1 MISLM
6 GFAGEIPKITPRLLP
21 NGAAQIASN
30 CKLQDGSI
38 IPLRYPNDY
47 RALADG
53 DVMFYKRGATWLE
66 WNVVVDVVPAPIAED
81 RLYMTGD
88 GVPKIVV
95 DTSTV
100 YPLKVA
106 APVDQLVAT
115 AIQTTGNLDFDATA
129 GEVQTALESLSSIGS
144 GNVVC
149 TGGPLPGT
157 PINIEFTN
165 DLALRYV
172 AKLTK
177 GANALTGGTS
187 PDVSVAHTTPG
198 TISANDEQDLTISG
212 TPTGG
217 TFKLSIG
224 EEPNPQTQY
233 SVIYVY
239 TYVTAYDE
247 ESEPSPVSDEVLTDP
262 TLNITLSNF
271 VDPPTDRN
279 YNRIRI
285 YRSQTSALGVT
296 ELFLIN
302 EQALPVPTPSW
313 EDVLADNP
321 IQEVIPST
329 DYNPP
334 PDDLSGIIALPNGM
348 LAGFVGKKLYLT
360 EPWIPHAWPEKYVQT
375 VDFDIVGLGA
385 FGSSIA
391 IMTEGQPYVCT
402 GISPDSMTLERL
414 EFNLPCINKYGI
426 VDLGYS
432 VAYPSPNGLAVIGSG
447 GAQMVSRNLW
457 TIDQWR
463 EMSPETWV
471 SAQYDGRY
479 IASYSYEDT
488 SGETQEGTLIIDLT
502 GEQPFLSR
510 TDLKYDFMFFEIGA
524 GKLYV
529 LNDDHMAQEWDS
541 DRQQFMSM
549 TWKSKPFMLPA
560 DSNYGAIRVDGEV
573 LDDGLD
579 SSSPP
584 FVMVEDATLVNA
596 AFSSTVVGSE
606 ASSPGSVTPFQCKV
620 YSDSALKRT
629 LTDFNQVARLP
640 SGFLARK
647 WEIQIEGQRQIDAI
661 YLAMSPS
668 ELMQGEIK

>member
-1 MISLM
+1 M

-21 NGAAQIASN
+21 NGAAQTARN
-30 CKLQDGSI
+30 CKLQDGSLV
-38 IPLRYPNDY
+38 PLRYPNDY
-47 RALADG
+47 RVLADG
-53 DVMFYKRGATWLE
+53 DVMFYKRGATWFE
-66 WNVVVDVVPAPIAED
+66 WNKVVDVVPAPIAED

-88 GVPKIVV
+88 GVPKIIA

-106 APVDQLVAT
+106 APTDQLAAT

-129 GEVQTALESLSSIGS
+129 GEVQTALESLSSIGTS
-144 GNVVC
+144 NVVC

-157 PINIEFTN
+157 PINIEFVGG
-165 DLALRYV
+165 LALRYV

-177 GANALTGGTS
+177 GANALTGGSS

-198 TISANDEQDLTISG
+198 SSTANDEQDLTISG

-233 SVIYVY
+233 STIYAY
-239 TYVTAYDE
+239 AYVTAYDE
-247 ESEPSPVSDEVLTDP
+247 ESEPSPVSAEVLTDP
-262 TLNITLSNF
+262 TLNVTLSSF
-271 VDPPTDRN
+271 VAPPTDRN

-302 EQALPVPTPSW
+302 EQALPVPSPSW
-313 EDVLADNP
+313 EDVVADNP
-321 IQEVIPST
+321 IQEVIPSI

-334 PDDLSGIIALPNGM
+334 PDNLSGIIALPNGM
-348 LAGFVGKKLYLT
+348 LAGFVGKKLYLS

-375 VDFDIVGLGA
+375 VDFTIIGLGA

-391 IMTEGQPYVCT
+391 IMTDGQPYVCT
-402 GISPDSMTLERL
+402 GISPDVMTLERL
-414 EFNLPCINKYGI
+414 EFNLPCINKHGI

-432 VAYPSPNGLAVIGSG
+432 VAYPSPNGLAVIGPG

-457 TIDQWR
+457 NIDQWR

-479 IASYSYEDT
+479 IASHSYGDM
-488 SGETQEGTLIIDLT
+488 SGVIQDGTLIIDLT

-524 GKLYV
+524 GRLYV
-529 LNDDHMAQEWDS
+529 LNDNNMAQEWDS

-560 DSNYGAIRVDGEV
+560 DSNYGAIRVDGEI
-573 LDDGLD
+573 LESGFGNPSL
-579 SSSPP
+579 PP
-584 FVMVEDATLVNA
+584 FVIVEDATLVNA
-596 AFSSTVVGSE
+596 IFSDTVVGSTGTPP
-606 ASSPGSVTPFQCKV
+606 SSVTPFQCRV
-620 YSDSALKRT
+620 YADDVLKRSF
-629 LTDFNQVARLP
+629 TDFNKVTRLP
-640 SGFLARK
+640 GGFLARK
-647 WEIQIEGQRQIDAI
+647 WEIQIEGQRQVDAI
-661 YLAMSPS
+661 YLAMAPS
-668 ELMQGEIK
+668 ELIQGEIK